1 MESENKDHSNLNSMQ
16 AIKILIV
23 DDHKM
28 IRDGLK
34 LMLWSLKKALYF
46 DIEEAES
53 GEEALVKISRKNFQI
68 VIIDY
73 QMPGLSGAET
83 AVRILRHK
91 PQTKIL
97 ALSNYDE
104 LPYVESMIQ
113 AGVKGY
119 VLKNIEP
126 SQMLSAIKTILE
138 DKIYFSNEV
147 ATKLI
152 ETAKKDSLK
161 NVVEKQ
167 SLTKREIEVL
177 KMIAMELTNEEIA
190 KNLSVCKRTVDT
202 HRQNLLNKLHAK
214 NTVGLVKAAY
224 KLSLIK

>member
-1 MESENKDHSNLNSMQ
+1 MQ
-16 AIKILIV
+16 AIKLLIV

-34 LMLWSLKKALYF
+34 LMLTSLKKWLYF

-53 GEEALVKISRKNFQI
+53 GEEALTKVSRKNFQV

-73 QMPGLSGAET
+73 QMPGISGAET
-83 AVRILRHK
+83 ALRILRHK
-91 PQTKIL
+91 PETKIL

-126 SQMLSAIKTILE
+126 SQMLSAIKTILD

-161 NVVEKQ
+161 NILEKQ

-177 KMIAMELTNEEIA
+177 KMIAMELTNDEIA

-224 KLSLIK
+224 KLSLIN

>member
-1 MESENKDHSNLNSMQ
+1 MFLDEKNYTQ
-16 AIKILIV
+16 TIQTLIV

-34 LMLWSLKKALYF
+34 VMLSSLKKLIHF

-53 GEEALVKISRKNFQI
+53 GEQALIKVSKKNYDI
-68 VIIDY
+68 IIIDY
-73 QMPGLSGAET
+73 HLAGISGAET
-83 AVRILRHK
+83 TIQILRFK
-91 PQTKIL
+91 PDTKIL

-104 LPYVESMIQ
+104 LPYIQNMID

-138 DKIYFSNEV
+138 GKTYYSNEV
-147 ATKLI
+147 ALKLI
-152 ETAKKDSLK
+152 DTAKEDRAKK
-161 NVVEKQ
+161 NLDARK
-167 SLTKREIEVL
+167 LTKREIEIL
-177 KMIAMELTNEEIA
+177 RMIAMELTNEEIA
-190 KNLSVCKRTVDT
+190 TKLFVGKRTVDT

-224 KLSLIK
+224 QLKLIN

>member
-1 MESENKDHSNLNSMQ
+1 MNFMQ
-16 AIKILIV
+16 AIKLLIV

-34 LMLWSLKKALYF
+34 LMLSSLKKSISLE
-46 DIEEAES
+46 IEEAES
-53 GEEALVKISRKNFQI
+53 GEDALVKVSRRNFQV

-73 QMPGLSGAET
+73 QMPGISGAET
-83 AVRILRHK
+83 ALRILRQK

-104 LPYVESMIQ
+104 LAYVDSMIQ

-126 SQMLSAIKTILE
+126 SQMLAAIKTILE

-152 ETAKKDSLK
+152 ETAKKDPLK
-161 NVVEKQ
+161 TVMEKQ

-177 KMIAMELTNEEIA
+177 KMIAMELTNDEIA
-190 KNLSVCKRTVDT
+190 KNLSVCKRTVDS

-224 KLSLIK
+224 KMSLIK

>member
-1 MESENKDHSNLNSMQ
+1 MFVDTINHTQ
-16 AIKILIV
+16 TIQTLIV

-28 IRDGLK
+28 IRDGLRVMLSSFKK
-34 LMLWSLKKALYF
+34 LIHF

-53 GEEALVKISRKNFQI
+53 GEQALIKINRKNFDI
-68 VIIDY
+68 LIIDY
-73 QMPGLSGAET
+73 NMPGISGAET
-83 AVRILRHK
+83 AIQILRYK
-91 PQTKIL
+91 PNTKIL

-104 LPYVESMIQ
+104 LPYIQNMID

-138 DKIYFSNEV
+138 GKTYYSNEV
-147 ATKLI
+147 ALKLI
-152 ETAKKDSLK
+152 DIAKEDTVKK
-161 NVVEKQ
+161 KIEAQK
-167 SLTKREIEVL
+167 LTKREIEIL
-177 KMIAMELTNEEIA
+177 RMIAMEMTNEEIA
-190 KNLSVCKRTVDT
+190 AKLYVGKRTVDT

-224 KLSLIK
+224 QLKLIN